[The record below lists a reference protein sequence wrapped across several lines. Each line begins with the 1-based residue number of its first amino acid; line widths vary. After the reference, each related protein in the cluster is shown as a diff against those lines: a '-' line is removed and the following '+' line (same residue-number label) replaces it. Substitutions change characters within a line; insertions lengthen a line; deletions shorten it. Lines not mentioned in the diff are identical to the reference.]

1 LPNQPPY
8 RVGDR
13 VRHPSFGEGLVLQVF
28 PKGDDVALLISF
40 AKDAAQRKILARAA
54 GVEKVESAGGEKR

>member
-1 LPNQPPY
+1 M
-8 RVGDR
+8 
-13 VRHPSFGEGLVLQVF
+13 RHPSFGEGLVLQVS

-54 GVEKVESAGGEKR
+54 GLEKMESAGGERK

>member
-1 LPNQPPY
+1 
-8 RVGDR
+8 
-13 VRHPSFGEGLVLQVF
+13 VRHPSFGEGLVLQVS

-54 GVEKVESAGGEKR
+54 GLEKMESAGGERK